1 VRPGWPTV
9 SSAGKPGRLSTGPF
23 VFICLA
29 AAFFYLSF
37 YLILPVMPL
46 YVQGLGGTPTQIGLL
61 IGYFAAMAMVLRLP
75 AGWLID
81 RRGSRPILWIGM
93 AIFLLA
99 PLGYTLV
106 DAVGPI
112 LWLRLVHG
120 IGMGLF
126 PTAAAVVV
134 AELSPAE
141 RRGEAMG
148 WFGIASSIGLI
159 VGPAAGPVI
168 ASHLGF
174 TALFLLCGG
183 MAGLG
188 LLCLF
193 PLPAAVR
200 RPGSA
205 GWRIRWLDVF
215 SPPAVLPS
223 SILLFLYV
231 PYGTLVAFAP
241 IIASARGL
249 GNAGFFYTAF
259 AAAMLL
265 VRSKAG
271 ELSDRRGRAAVIIP
285 GMLVAAGALVLL
297 ALAKGAAGVLAAGV
311 VFGIGFGAVQPAL
324 LALTTDRVAEADR
337 GKAMG
342 TFFTAW
348 EAGIALGAAASGWLL
363 TYTDFTLL
371 LLTGAVLPVA
381 GAIVALKARG

>member
-1 VRPGWPTV
+1 
-9 SSAGKPGRLSTGPF
+9 
-23 VFICLA
+23 
-29 AAFFYLSF
+29 
-37 YLILPVMPL
+37 
-46 YVQGLGGTPTQIGLL
+46 
-61 IGYFAAMAMVLRLP
+61 MVLRLP

-81 RRGSRPILWIGM
+81 RRGSRPILLIGM

-99 PLGYTLV
+99 PAGYTVV

-112 LWLRLVHG
+112 LSLRLVHG

-134 AELSPAE
+134 AELSPPE

-159 VGPAAGPVI
+159 VGPAAGPMV
-168 ASHLGF
+168 ASQLGYP
-174 TALFLLCGG
+174 ALFLLCAG
-183 MAGLG
+183 MAALG
-188 LLCLF
+188 MVCLLF
-193 PLPAAVR
+193 LPHAERRAVA
-200 RPGSA
+200 P
-205 GWRIRWLDVF
+205 GWRIRWQDVF

-223 SILLFLYV
+223 LVLLFLYV

-241 IIASARGL
+241 IIAAARGL

-259 AAAMLL
+259 AGAMLL

-271 ELSDRRGRAAVIIP
+271 ELSDRHGRPAVILP
-285 GMLVAAGALVLL
+285 GMLVAAAALVVL
-297 ALAKGAAGVLAAGV
+297 ALASGPAGVLAAGV
-311 VFGIGFGAVQPAL
+311 IFGIGFGAVQPAL
-324 LALTTDRVAEADR
+324 MALTTDRVAEADR

-348 EAGIALGAAASGWLL
+348 EMGIALGAASAGWLL

-371 LLTGAVLPVA
+371 LIAGAGLPVA
-381 GAIVALKARG
+381 GAFVALKARSPRG

>member
-1 VRPGWPTV
+1 MP
-9 SSAGKPGRLSTGPF
+9 SAGKPGPLFTGPF
-23 VFICLA
+23 VLICLA

-46 YVQGLGGTPTQIGLL
+46 YVQALGGTPAQIGLL

-99 PLGYTLV
+99 PLGYTIAE
-106 DAVGPI
+106 AVGPI

-120 IGMGLF
+120 VGMGLF

-134 AELSPAE
+134 AELSPPL

-159 VGPAAGPVI
+159 VGPAAGPVV
-168 ASHLGF
+168 ASQLGF
-174 TALFLLCGG
+174 AVLFLLC
-183 MAGLG
+183 AGVAGVG
-188 LLCLF
+188 LLCLSL
-193 PLPAAVR
+193 LPRAERRAA
-200 RPGSA
+200 PP
-205 GWRIRWLDVF
+205 GWRIRWQDVF

-223 SILLFLYV
+223 LILLFLYV

-241 IIASARGL
+241 IIAAGRGL
-249 GNAGFFYTAF
+249 DNAGFFYTAF
-259 AAAMLL
+259 AGAMLL

-271 ELSDRRGRAAVIIP
+271 ELSDRHGRAAVILP
-285 GMLVAAGALVLL
+285 GMLVAAAALVVL
-297 ALAKGAAGVLAAGV
+297 ALASGPAGVLAAGV
-311 VFGIGFGAVQPAL
+311 IFGIGFGAVQPAL
-324 LALTTDRVAEADR
+324 MALTTDRVAEADR

-348 EAGIALGAAASGWLL
+348 EMGIALGAASAGWLL
-363 TYTDFTLL
+363 TYTDFTVLL
-371 LLTGAVLPVA
+371 IAGAGLPVA
-381 GAIVALKARG
+381 GAFVALKARSPRG